1 MDARSHIET
10 RAEPQTRGS
19 KFWLA
24 LHVGAMGF
32 FMVIVAGHLM
42 AASHTDA
49 PGAFS
54 DHCFT
59 PLLTA
64 ETAAERLAPA
74 RVDFYDLRP
83 FSSANAVSDPAG
95 RPATPGTDRRCE
107 VAFDGANIDAGVDAV
122 VAGLTREGILTEA
135 EVPAAFPAQPGADFI
150 AARFLNP
157 NRIAVVQVG
166 TRPGP
171 NGIETFIN
179 VERLEPSEEKN

>member
-54 DHCFT
+54 DHCFN

-64 ETAAERLAPA
+64 ETAADRLAPA

-83 FSSANAVSDPAG
+83 FSSANAVSEPTG
-95 RPATPGTDRRCE
+95 RPVTPGTDRRCE
-107 VAFDGANIDAGVDAV
+107 VAFDGAHVEAGTEAV
-122 VAGLTREGILTEA
+122 LTGLQREGILTEA
-135 EVPAAFPAQPGADFI
+135 EVPEAFQPQSGTAVI
-150 AARFLNP
+150 AARYLNP

-179 VERLEPSEEKN
+179 VERLEPSEDQN